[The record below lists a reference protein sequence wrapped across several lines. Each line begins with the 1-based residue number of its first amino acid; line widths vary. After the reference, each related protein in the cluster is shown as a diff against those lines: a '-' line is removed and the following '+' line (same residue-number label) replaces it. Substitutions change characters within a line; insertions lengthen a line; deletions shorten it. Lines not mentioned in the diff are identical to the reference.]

1 MDILLYKA
9 NKKPKS
15 TARPSGGSR
24 ISGEIK
30 HDCSIINPTFRFSG
44 TLRSDLTKYNMLYA
58 EDFNRYYYI
67 SNWSF
72 VAGFWE
78 ADCSCDVLASFR
90 QVIGSTSMFCMR
102 AANRYDGRVMDNL
115 YPTFHAS
122 TVDTTAPSPWGQA
135 DRFILG
141 VIGPADTSQ
150 AGSVTYYCMGAHDL
164 KDFMKYVLGNQ
175 RLVDDGT
182 FNWGALD
189 TAIRAAIFNPMD
201 YIVSCMYIPF
211 QPSPLGALV
220 QKIPYGW
227 WSGDVSNTNLLNE
240 TMTHNIPD
248 ITINL
253 PHHPQMASKGVFV
266 QNAPY
271 SRFELQ
277 VNPFG
282 VVPLDGS
289 LIQDAHHLRISIKVD
304 LVTGMGIMEVFT
316 VFQDST
322 ERFLTR
328 VTAQVGVPVQ
338 LSQESANLSAIID
351 TGANIVS
358 GVMAT
363 AGGGVGA
370 AVSAASAVGSLSD
383 AITPTLSSTGSN
395 GARAALS
402 GLIRLHSTFY
412 TIAAGDDA
420 NQGRPLLEVVTPS
433 TLGGYMQMFNGTVPL
448 ASGMTAQERD
458 EINSYMESGFYY
470 E

>member
-24 ISGEIK
+24 VSGEIK

-102 AANRYDGRVMDNL
+102 AANRWDGRVMDNL

-150 AGSVTYYCMGAHDL
+150 AGSVTYYCMPPGAL
-164 KDFMKYVLGNQ
+164 KDFMKYVLGQN

-182 FNWGALD
+182 FNWGNLSS
-189 TAIRAAIFNPMD
+189 AIRAAILNPIE
-201 YIVSCMYIPF
+201 YIVSCTYVPF

-220 QKIPYGW
+220 QSIPYGW
-227 WSGDVSNTNLLNE
+227 WSSAVSNTNLLNE

-248 ITINL
+248 ITINI
-253 PHHPQMASKGVFV
+253 PHHPQMSSKGVFV

-282 VVPLDGS
+282 VIPLDGS
-289 LIQDAHHLRISIKVD
+289 LIQDADHLRISIKVD

-316 VFQDST
+316 VFLNNT

-338 LSQESANLSAIID
+338 LSQESANLSAIMDIGSNVAQ
-351 TGANIVS
+351 GAIQ
-358 GVMAT
+358 
-363 AGGGVGA
+363 GGGVGA
-370 AVSAASAVGSLSD
+370 AIGAASSVGSVSD
-383 AITPTLSSTGSN
+383 LVTPTLTSTGSN
-395 GARAALS
+395 GSRAGLS

-433 TLGGYMQMFNGTVPL
+433 TIGGYMQMFNGTVPL